1 MSDVDEGEEESPSQP
16 CSVCGLNRSQYA
28 RTPCHVCRRL
38 GMFCIELGWFFRE
51 LAIRGLVAQADET
64 AVAELAKMA
73 RRR

>member
-1 MSDVDEGEEESPSQP
+1 
-16 CSVCGLNRSQYA
+16 
-28 RTPCHVCRRL
+28 
-38 GMFCIELGWFFRE
+38 MFCIELGWFFRE